1 METTPSETT
10 HMETLAMAG
19 GITHMVQAGY
29 TGTTLDREETG
40 TVQDQDGEYSGMELD
55 SGTKQDQ
62 DGEDGT
68 IQDQDG
74 EDGTI
79 QDQDGEAGQL
89 GNFGVAFLPQLKVHG
104 S

>member
-62 DGEDGT
+62 DGEDGI

-74 EDGTI
+74 EDGTT
-79 QDQDGEAGQL
+79 QDQDGEDGTTQDQD
-89 GNFGVAFLPQLKVHG
+89 GDQD
-104 S
+104 